1 MLENTWISVLS
12 FVIAQHF
19 NNTTG
24 CGPFDRN
31 GGSTVKGDC
40 DPGKTKL
47 FFRQHGGG
55 YLSERRRGSCRSGGF
70 NAAIIITDRI
80 CLDLFNAIAPSGHP
94 GTHTSKSGMLIAA
107 NIG

>member
-1 MLENTWISVLS
+1 MPRFIRTKPCSDWLMLENTWISLLS

-31 GGSTVKGDC
+31 GGSTVKDDC

-47 FFRQHGGG
+47 FFRQHGGC
-55 YLSERRRGSCRSGGF
+55 YLSE
-70 NAAIIITDRI
+70 
-80 CLDLFNAIAPSGHP
+80 
-94 GTHTSKSGMLIAA
+94 
-107 NIG
+107 